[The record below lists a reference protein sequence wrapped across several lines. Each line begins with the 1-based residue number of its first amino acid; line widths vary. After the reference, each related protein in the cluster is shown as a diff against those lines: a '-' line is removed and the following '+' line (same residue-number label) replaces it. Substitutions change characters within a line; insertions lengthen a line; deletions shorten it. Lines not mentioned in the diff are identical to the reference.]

1 MNSSRPGDTSP
12 RPSKAR
18 RVLALAGALILA
30 ALYLAT
36 LILAVT
42 GSEHTMGLLMATLFA
57 SIAVPVFIY
66 VVQLAVKACQKKSE

>member
-30 ALYLAT
+30 
-36 LILAVT
+36 VT
-42 GSEHTMGLLMATLFA
+42 GSEHTMRLLMATLFA

-66 VVQLAVKACQKKSE
+66 VVQLAMKAFQKKSE

>member
-1 MNSSRPGDTSP
+1 MSRKIK
-12 RPSKAR
+12 RI
-18 RVLALAGALILA
+18 LALLGIIIVVG
-30 ALYLAT
+30 LYLAT

-66 VVQLAVKACQKKSE
+66 VVQLAMKAFQKKSE

>member
-42 GSEHTMGLLMATLFA
+42 GSDHTMRLLMASLCA

-66 VVQLAVKACQKKSE
+66 VVQLAMKAFQKKSE